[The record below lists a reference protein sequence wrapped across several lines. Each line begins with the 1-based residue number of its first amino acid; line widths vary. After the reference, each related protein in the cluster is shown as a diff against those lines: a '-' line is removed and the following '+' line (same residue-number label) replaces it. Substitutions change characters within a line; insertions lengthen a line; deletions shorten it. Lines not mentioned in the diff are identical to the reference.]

1 MEVSES
7 LSEGLKRGFT
17 VKVSADE
24 LGSKR
29 DARLKEVASGLN
41 WSGFR
46 PGKVPVSLVR
56 QRYGSA
62 VWDEVI
68 KQEVSD
74 SIRKIFE
81 ERGLRFAEEPQVDF
95 ISGQQD
101 DGQGLEFTVKSEILP
116 DITLPDFSTLELVRL
131 KTPVGD
137 EAVEKVLKDIAHR
150 HRNFEAVEE
159 SDLTG
164 KGAGKGDVLV
174 VDFVGKIEGVPFE
187 GGTAQD
193 VPVEIEG
200 KEFIPG
206 FAEQIEGMSPNEE
219 KTITVTFP
227 EDYNVP
233 TLAGKEATFDIKAK
247 QLKKVVE
254 SAIDDNLAKKV
265 GCENLDQLKE
275 SIRKQIEK
283 DYEELSRLYLKR
295 NLMDILAEKIDFD
308 IPSSLVENEFKQ
320 IWSRIEAD
328 RQANRLDEEDKNK
341 DSETL
346 KADYQGIAKRRV
358 GLGLLLAEV
367 GRKNGISVTREEL
380 AYAMRAEAARYPGQ
394 ERKVLE
400 FFQKNH
406 QAVDALR
413 GPIFEN
419 KVVDYL
425 VELAQVTEREVS
437 SEELLEIV
445 R

>member
-1 MEVSES
+1 MEVNEI

-17 VKVSADE
+17 IKVSATE
-24 LGSKR
+24 LDSKR

-74 SIRKIFE
+74 TIRKVFE
-81 ERGLRFAEEPQVDF
+81 ERGLRLAGEPKVNF
-95 ISGQQD
+95 VSGQQD
-101 DGQGLEFTVKSEILP
+101 DGQGLEFTIESEILP
-116 DITLPDFSTLELVRL
+116 DITVPDFSTLELVRL
-131 KTPVGD
+131 KAQVQD
-137 EAVEKVLKDIAHR
+137 EALEKVLKDVAHR
-150 HRNFEAVEE
+150 HRKFEVVEE
-159 SDLTG
+159 VRP
-164 KGAGKGDVLV
+164 AGKGDVLV
-174 VDFVGKIEGVPFE
+174 VDFVGKLDGVPFE

-193 VPVEIEG
+193 VPVEIG
-200 KEFIPG
+200 GNDFVPG
-206 FAEQIEGMSPNEE
+206 FAEQIEGLSPHEE

-227 EDYNVP
+227 EDYNASE
-233 TLAGKEATFDIKAK
+233 LAGKEVTFDIKAK
-247 QLKKVVE
+247 QLKKIVE
-254 SAIDDNLAKKV
+254 VAIDDELAKAI
-265 GCENLDQLKE
+265 GCETLDQLKDLA
-275 SIRKQIEK
+275 RKQIENE
-283 DYEELSRLYLKR
+283 YEHLSRLRIKR
-295 NLMDILAEKIDFD
+295 DLMDVLAEKIDFEV
-308 IPSSLVENEFKQ
+308 PSGLVENEFQQ

-328 RQANRLDEEDKNK
+328 RHAGRLDEEDKNK
-341 DSETL
+341 DEETL
-346 KADYQGIAKRRV
+346 KADYRNIAKRRV

-367 GRKNGISVTREEL
+367 GRKNGVSVTREEL
-380 AYAMRAEAARYPGQ
+380 ARAMRAEAARYPGQ
-394 ERKVLE
+394 ERQVLE

-406 QAVDALR
+406 RAVDSLR

-425 VELAQVTEREVS
+425 IELVKVTEREVS

-445 R
+445 Q